1 MEITLIIVI
10 VSIAS
15 AYFFLTYKPKQ
26 KENLKE
32 LYTEGLDLMSMDI
45 GKVHMKI
52 LRKLLAKK
60 QIMLKHILN

>member
-1 MEITLIIVI
+1 MEIALIIVI

-32 LYTEGLDLMSMDI
+32 LYTEGLDLMVD
-45 GKVHMKI
+45 GHRQGAYENFKKI
-52 LRKLLAKK
+52 ISKL
-60 QIMLKHILN
+60 